1 MKKLFYLL
9 ALVLL
14 STLSHNTL
22 AQQEGWLTGQVL
34 DEKGQGLG
42 FVNVA
47 VVSSST
53 NAVVTGAIAEMEGA
67 FRIKTPVKG
76 SYKLK
81 LSGLGYLPLVT
92 ETFEVTGP
100 DFNRD
105 FGKLQLK
112 PDVKTLKEVTIQTMR
127 PTITNDAEK
136 MVVSVEGTGLAQ
148 GSTAYEVLEKSPGVW
163 IDQDGN
169 ITLNGKPGV
178 QVMINGKQSYLSG
191 KQLQNLLQGMSAEN
205 LKDLEIITNPSAR
218 YDAEGASGIINI
230 NLKKN
235 EAYGMNG
242 NVYVGYQY
250 NRMSSFNSGFDLNHK
265 SGRWNTT
272 AGVDFSRRKSFRD
285 MEMER
290 IFNDP
295 EGRSYFDQVGIEERE
310 RINPTLRLGT
320 DYEINERHSVGF
332 MSNLF
337 YNANEGIFN
346 TESDLRRP
354 VAADSRHISATNE
367 HESTYR
373 NGTFNL
379 HYNGKLDTVGTTL
392 SADVD
397 YARITDETDF
407 VFKNR
412 QFVLGTNELV
422 SQEHLTSYNPT
433 GYDILA
439 AKVDFGKKLGQDG
452 KLELGAKASH
462 VVSDNEL
469 LFYEITDGRQVL
481 DPRRTSHFVYTEN
494 IYAGY
499 ANYSTKLSDT
509 WKVMAGLRAEH
520 TSSEGNSITLKDI
533 TKRNYLDLF
542 PSLFL
547 QQKVS
552 DNYQVSYKYSRRI
565 NRPYYSQLNPFI
577 FYLDP
582 YTWSQGYP
590 NLKPQYTNSF
600 EVTQTLK
607 EKYNLM
613 AGYSITTDFI
623 GEIPT
628 YNSEDNT
635 TVFGQRNIES
645 YKNLY
650 TTLVAPV
657 RVSGKWEMNNTAT
670 LAYQRYT
677 KEVNA
682 QDVVNDEVLFF
693 VQSNQNIQLPK
704 NVRMELNAGF
714 QGPAV
719 YGLYEI
725 QSQWWLDAGLKR
737 TFLDDRLTLSL
748 NATDIFKTRV
758 LKVKTHLEGNLNAID
773 QYQGTQSIRIN
784 LRYNFAKG
792 KDFETKKRNTNV
804 EEINR
809 TGN

>member
-1 MKKLFYLL
+1 MKKSLQFFFLL
-9 ALVLL
+9 ILTALAH
-14 STLSHNTL
+14 SAL
-22 AQQEGWLTGQVL
+22 AQNEGWLTGTVL
-34 DEKGQGLG
+34 DEKGEGLG

-47 VVSSST
+47 VLSSST
-53 NAVVTGAIAEMEGA
+53 DAVVTGAIAEMDGS
-67 FRIKTPVKG
+67 FRIKTPAKG

-81 LSGLGYLPLVT
+81 LSGLGYLPLTT
-92 ETFEVTGP
+92 EVFEVTGP
-100 DFNRD
+100 DFSRD
-105 FGKLQLK
+105 FGKLQVK

-136 MVVSVEGTGLAQ
+136 MVVSVEGTALAQ

-163 IDQDGN
+163 VDQDGN

-205 LKDLEIITNPSAR
+205 LKDVEIITNPSSR

-235 EAYGMNG
+235 ESFGMNG
-242 NVYVGYQY
+242 NVYAGYQY
-250 NRMSSFNSGFDLNHK
+250 NRLHSYNTGFDLSHK
-265 SGRWNTT
+265 AGKWNTT
-272 AGVDFSRRKSFRD
+272 AGLDFARRMNYRD

-295 EGRSYFDQVGIEERE
+295 AGSSFFDQEGYEERE
-310 RINPTLRLGT
+310 RIAPTLRLGT
-320 DYEINERHSVGF
+320 DYDINDRHSVGF

-337 YNANEGIFN
+337 YNSNEGIFN
-346 TESDLRRP
+346 TESILRRP
-354 VAADSRHISATNE
+354 VAANSRQISATNE
-367 HESTYR
+367 HASTYR

-379 HYNGKLDTVGTTL
+379 HYNGKLDTLGTTL
-392 SADVD
+392 SADID

-407 VFKNR
+407 VFKNTQR
-412 QFVLGTNELV
+412 TLDGNELV

-433 GYDILA
+433 GYDILSG
-439 AKVDFGKKLGQDG
+439 KVDFGKKLGKDG
-452 KLELGAKASH
+452 KLELGVKASH

-481 DPRRTSHFVYTEN
+481 DTRRTSHFVYTEN
-494 IYAGY
+494 IFAGY
-499 ANYSTKLSDT
+499 ANYSGKLSEN
-509 WKVMAGLRAEH
+509 WKIMAGLRAEQ
-520 TSSEGNSITLKDI
+520 TVSEGNSITLNDI
-533 TKRNYLDLF
+533 TKRDYLDLF

-552 DNYQVSYKYSRRI
+552 DDYQVSYKYSRRI
-565 NRPYYSQLNPFI
+565 NRPYYGQLNPFI

-607 EKYNLM
+607 QRYNLM
-613 AGYSITTDFI
+613 LGYSVTTDFI

-635 TVFGQRNIES
+635 TVFGQRNIEN
-645 YKNLY
+645 YKNVY
-650 TTLVAPV
+650 GTLVAPV
-657 RVSGKWEMNNTAT
+657 QLSGKWEMNNTAT

-677 KEVNA
+677 KDVNA
-682 QDVVNDEVLFF
+682 QNVVNDQVLFF
-693 VQSNQNIQLPK
+693 LQSNQNIQLPK
-704 NVRMELNAGF
+704 NLRMELNAGF

-725 QSQWWLDAGLKR
+725 KSQWWLDAGLKR
-737 TFLDDRLTLSL
+737 TFMDDRLTLSV
-748 NATDIFKTRV
+748 NATDIFRTRE
-758 LKVKTHLEGNLNAID
+758 LRVKTLLDGNLNAID
-773 QYQGTQSIRIN
+773 QYQGAQSIRVN

-792 KDFETKKRNTNV
+792 KAFEAKKRNINLD
-804 EEINR
+804 EINR